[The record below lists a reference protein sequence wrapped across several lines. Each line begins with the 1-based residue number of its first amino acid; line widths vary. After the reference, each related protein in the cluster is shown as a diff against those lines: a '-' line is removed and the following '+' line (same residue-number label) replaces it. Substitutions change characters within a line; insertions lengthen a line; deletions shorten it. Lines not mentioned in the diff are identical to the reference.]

1 MKYGQIKEV
10 LDEFGF
16 AEIRGFEF
24 SKDDQSV
31 YWFSDDGED
40 LYSCDFEELMRMVER
55 YIKSEFAEWYAIPML
70 HSFENVEF
78 ED

>member
-10 LDEFGF
+10 LDEYGF

-24 SKDDQSV
+24 SK
-31 YWFSDDGED
+31 DDGED

-55 YIKSEFAEWYAIPML
+55 YIKSEFVEWYAIPML
-70 HSFENVEF
+70 DSFEKIEF
-78 ED
+78 EDFED